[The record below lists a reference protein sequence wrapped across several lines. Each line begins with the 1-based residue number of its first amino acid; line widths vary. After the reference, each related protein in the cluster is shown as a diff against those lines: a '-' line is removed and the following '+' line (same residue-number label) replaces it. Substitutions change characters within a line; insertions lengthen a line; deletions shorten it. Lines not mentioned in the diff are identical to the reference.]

1 MKLTD
6 KYTDNEIW
14 NAVTT
19 IVFSDEETDNMLML
33 IKANDHERIGALVCE
48 YVDKD
53 LQECRARFIKTIKE
67 VLGAGL

>member
-19 IVFSDEETDNMLML
+19 IVFTDEETNRMLEL
-33 IKANDHERIGALVCE
+33 VKANDHARIGALVIE

-53 LQECRARFIKTIKE
+53 IQECRARLIKTLKE

>member
-19 IVFSDEETDNMLML
+19 IVFTDEETNRMLEL
-33 IKANDHERIGALVCE
+33 VKDNDHARMGAMVCE
-48 YVDKD
+48 YIGKD
-53 LQECRARFIKTIKE
+53 IQESRSRFIKTLKD
-67 VLGAGL
+67 VLGAG

>member
-19 IVFSDEETDNMLML
+19 IVFTDEETNNVLAL

-48 YVDKD
+48 YIGKD
-53 LQECRARFIKTIKE
+53 IQESRSRFIKTLKD
-67 VLGAGL
+67 VLGAGQ

>member
-14 NAVTT
+14 NSVTT
-19 IVFSDEETDNMLML
+19 IVLTDEETNRMLEL
-33 IKANDHERIGALVCE
+33 VKDNDHAKMGAMICE
-48 YVDKD
+48 WIDTDIQVSR
-53 LQECRARFIKTIKE
+53 LRFIKTLKE